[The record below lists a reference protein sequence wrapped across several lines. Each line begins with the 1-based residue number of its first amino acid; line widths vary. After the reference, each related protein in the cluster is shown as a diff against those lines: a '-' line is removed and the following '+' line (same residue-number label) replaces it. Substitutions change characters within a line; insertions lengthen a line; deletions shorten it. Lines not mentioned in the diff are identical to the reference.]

1 MDSNGSGWPD
11 PPQNTE
17 NSEAS
22 QPQHGG
28 TALLVGNPTPSP
40 RGASARLRL
49 STIGDCKREIRRNYI
64 RAQNG
69 EISTTEAG
77 KFVWII
83 STLSNLIADAEL
95 EDRVSALELDRK

>member
-1 MDSNGSGWPD
+1 MTDSGWPS
-11 PPQNTE
+11 PPQDTE
-17 NSEAS
+17 NCEAN

-83 STLSNLIADAEL
+83 STLANLISEHEI
-95 EDRVSALELDRK
+95 EDRVSALELATK

>member
-1 MDSNGSGWPD
+1 MTSNSGWPD
-11 PPQNTE
+11 PSQNTE
-17 NSEAS
+17 NGEANL
-22 QPQHGG
+22 PQHGG

-49 STIGDCKREIRRNYI
+49 STIADCKREIRRNYI

-69 EISTTEAG
+69 EISTTDAG

-83 STLSNLIADAEL
+83 STLSNLISDAEL
-95 EDRVSALELDRK
+95 EERVERLEGKRD

>member
-1 MDSNGSGWPD
+1 M
-11 PPQNTE
+11 
-17 NSEAS
+17 
-22 QPQHGG
+22 
-28 TALLVGNPTPSP
+28 LVGNPLPSP

-64 RAQNG
+64 RALNG

-83 STLSNLIADAEL
+83 STLANLISDSEL
-95 EDRVSALELDRK
+95 DERISALELDSK

>member
-1 MDSNGSGWPD
+1 MTNVGWPN
-11 PPQNTE
+11 PPQDTGNC
-17 NSEAS
+17 EAS

-28 TALLVGNPTPSP
+28 TALLVGNPSPSP
-40 RGASARLRL
+40 RGSSARLRL

-69 EISTTEAG
+69 EISTSEAG

-83 STLSNLIADAEL
+83 STLANLISDHEI
-95 EDRVSALELDRK
+95 EDRVTALEMDKR

>member
-1 MDSNGSGWPD
+1 MTNDGWANPPSNA
-11 PPQNTE
+11 E
-17 NSEAS
+17 NCEAVE
-22 QPQHGG
+22 PR

-49 STIGDCKREIRRNYI
+49 SNINDCKREIRRNYI

-83 STLSNLIADAEL
+83 STLANLIESAEL
-95 EDRVSALELDRK
+95 EERVERLEGNRD

>member
-1 MDSNGSGWPD
+1 MSNDDIGWAN
-11 PPQNTE
+11 PPSNTE
-17 NSEAS
+17 NCEAVE
-22 QPQHGG
+22 PR

-64 RAQNG
+64 RALNG

-83 STLSNLIADAEL
+83 STLANLIGDADL
-95 EDRVSALELDRK
+95 ESRISAIELDRK

>member
-1 MDSNGSGWPD
+1 MTETGWPN
-11 PPQNTE
+11 PPQTTE
-17 NSEAS
+17 NGEAVE
-22 QPQHGG
+22 PR

-49 STIGDCKREIRRNYI
+49 STINDCKREIRRNYI

-83 STLSNLIADAEL
+83 SVLANLIESADI
-95 EDRVSALELDRK
+95 EDRLETLEMDRK